1 MAVEVVHVDALS
13 AIGGDSRSHDPHFE
27 GLASEKNDGK
37 WSTEV
42 VAVFSRLPLNGNDI
56 VGSEDRW
63 WGVFLVNRL
72 YTS

>member
-1 MAVEVVHVDALS
+1 MRCLQLAGTAVRTIPILTGWA
-13 AIGGDSRSHDPHFE
+13 G
-27 GLASEKNDGK
+27 EKNDGK